1 MGGVVPAW
9 QTGTA
14 AAGGAIV
21 TVPGGQARQVALTPP
36 TPFAYTGAPA
46 HTYCFL
52 RSTQTMRQR
61 PANACVSTHDWRG
74 ELRRGGGGFWVVN
87 PPWTSMTERGRTSL
101 SKSRR

>member
-21 TVPGGQARQVALTPP
+21 TVPGGQARQVALPPP

-46 HTYCFL
+46 YTYCFL

-74 ELRRGGGGFWVVN
+74 ELRRACVVTHPSTPRLTRVARIPAN
-87 PPWTSMTERGRTSL
+87 P
-101 SKSRR
+101 